1 MSQHLTTVG
10 IIPARYASS
19 RFEGKALVDILGKP
33 MIQHVYE
40 RACQSKL
47 LDRVVVATDDQRIS
61 DVVSGFGG
69 EAILTGPAK
78 TGTDRVAKVA
88 ESLSDDI
95 VANIQGDE
103 PLLDPKA
110 VDQLLQPF
118 LDDSTTQVTTLMQR
132 IENPDDYYDPNVVKV
147 VVTQSGQAMYFSRS
161 CLPGNLGQEWSSSA
175 PNFRHVGLYA
185 FKRSCLMD
193 FTHWKR
199 TPYETSEGL
208 EQLRF
213 LENGVSIRVLETKSR
228 SIGIDT
234 PDDLKRL
241 MQFLKA

>member
-1 MSQHLTTVG
+1 LSQHLTTVG

-161 CLPGNLGQEWSSSA
+161 CLPGNLGQEWSTSA

-193 FTHWKR
+193 FIHWKR

>member
-1 MSQHLTTVG
+1 MSKKLDTVG

-19 RFEGKALVDILGKP
+19 RFEGTALGDILGNP
-33 MIQHVYE
+33 MIRHVYE
-40 RACQSKL
+40 RACQSNL

-61 DVVSGFGG
+61 DAVSGFGG
-69 EAILTGPAK
+69 EAILTGPAE
-78 TGTDRVAKVA
+78 TGTDRVANVA

-95 VANIQGDE
+95 IANIQGDE

-118 LDDSTTQVTTLMQR
+118 LDDSTTQVTTLMQQ
-132 IENPDDYYDPNVVKV
+132 IENPDDYYDSNVVKV

-161 CLPGNLGQEWSSSA
+161 CLPGNLEQEWLASA

-185 FKRSCLMD
+185 FKRSHLLD
-193 FTHWKR
+193 FTRWER

-213 LENGVSIRVLETKSR
+213 LENGVSIRVLETKSS